1 MSKAIKKSSLIVEVI
16 TNDSRVEETNT
27 TTYDLETN
35 SKIFNN
41 NLSNTPDEEVFYPI
55 NETTNFNNEYV
66 FNETERKFNSEDS
79 EDFKQSANNK
89 ELDKFNES
97 KIDEAWDKNNEDDDE
112 YNDDEGDDNEDKYSD
127 EDEAIEFKTMTLE
140 EVKETIDNIIDYNN
154 SKQFLQEKIKT
165 LEINFFL
172 ITRQMLEYTK
182 LIEIFNNFFHYKN
195 NFEKA
200 LNNNNLNSET
210 INFYNTV
217 INNARN
223 TFNKF
228 IINRNFQI

>member
-127 EDEAIEFKTMTLE
+127 EDEAIEFETMTLE

>member
-97 KIDEAWDKNNEDDDE
+97 KIDEAWDENNEDDDE

-127 EDEAIEFKTMTLE
+127 EDEAIEFETMTLE